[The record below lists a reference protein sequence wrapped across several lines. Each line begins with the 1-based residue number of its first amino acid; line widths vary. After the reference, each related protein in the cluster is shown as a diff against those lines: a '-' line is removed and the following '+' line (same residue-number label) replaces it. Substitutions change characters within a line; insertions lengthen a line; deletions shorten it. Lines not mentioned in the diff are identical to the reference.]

1 MVRFVLEDKYKKGY
15 ISTSGVDVL
24 LSGNYKENPIYKEIL
39 GLINDF

>member
-24 LSGNYKENPIYKEIL
+24 LSGNYKENPIYTQIL
-39 GLINDF
+39 GVINDF